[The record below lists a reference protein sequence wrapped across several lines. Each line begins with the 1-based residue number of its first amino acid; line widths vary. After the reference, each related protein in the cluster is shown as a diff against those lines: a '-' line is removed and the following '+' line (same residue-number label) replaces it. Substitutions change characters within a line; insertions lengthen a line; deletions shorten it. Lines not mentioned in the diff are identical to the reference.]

1 MTMTKSANIIDKPRP
16 EGGRD
21 LLGTDKYMEA
31 LNRYL
36 LNANM
41 PTTIAIQGEWGSGKT
56 SMMNQMRHHLCESGQ
71 NPNGVFHAVW
81 VNTWQ
86 YSLMKSPDEALVAII
101 EGLTE
106 HVLGII
112 QSKHKTKAD
121 QIANKIGNA
130 LAVVAKAAAKT
141 AVSQAGIDGS
151 EVVDGIVSDGAESRT
166 IMGLRNSLEDAIDEC
181 LTLDKAAGNQMKGFL
196 FFVDDLD
203 RIDPPVAVQIL
214 ELVKNIF
221 EVKNCIFVLA
231 IDYDVVVKGLE
242 PKFGPLTEKNERE
255 FRSFFDKIIQL
266 PFSMPLGSYSVDDF
280 LITSLSDVG
289 YLDDELRTD
298 EDFKASLTQM
308 ALTSVGNNPRS
319 IKRLINTI
327 SLIQIMNDLQEGDFG
342 ESKIERLI
350 NFGLVCLQIA
360 YPTFYEL
367 IGEEPNY
374 LAWDDKVAKRLQLK
388 DLTDEEKEQLDAT
401 VEFDEDWEKIVYR
414 CAAKDPYLKSKAFSV
429 SSLLN
434 LIKEAAPN
442 KDGFGELIE
451 NTLTLSSVTSVNAD
465 KQGRDKPVGQR
476 DYTKFK
482 FNGKELTK
490 RRLVL
495 EVVRQYV
502 ADNPNVTF
510 EQLEIVF
517 PKQLQGS
524 LGVFLPK
531 ADAIERAEKTGHR
544 RHFIKDSEIIRLGDS
559 EIAVCTQWGS
569 NNIPRAIDVFKKL
582 GYQ

>member
-31 LNRYL
+31 LNRYI

-56 SMMNQMRHHLCESGQ
+56 SMMNQMKHSLCESEG
-71 NPNGVFHAVW
+71 NPGGVFHSVW

-86 YSLMKSPDEALVAII
+86 YSLMKSPDETLVAII

-121 QIANKIGNA
+121 QIAKKIGSA

-141 AVSQAGIDGS
+141 AVSQTGIDGG
-151 EVVDGIVSDGAESRT
+151 EVVDGIVSDGAEGKT
-166 IMGLRNSLEDAIDEC
+166 ILGLRNSLEDAIDQC
-181 LTLDKAAGNQMKGFL
+181 LRLDSAAGNEMKGFL

-203 RIDPPVAVQIL
+203 RIDPPIAVQIL

-221 EVKNCIFVLA
+221 EVTNCIFVLA

-280 LITSLSDVG
+280 LIESLTEVG
-289 YLDDELRTD
+289 YLDEELKS
-298 EDFKASLTQM
+298 EEEFKASITQM
-308 ALTSVGNNPRS
+308 AMTSVGNNPRS

-342 ESKIERLI
+342 ESKVERLI

-367 IGEEPNY
+367 INEEPNY
-374 LAWDDKVAKRLQLK
+374 LEWNDKVARRLQLR
-388 DLTDEEKEQLDAT
+388 DLSDEEKQQLDAT

-414 CAAKDPYLKSKAFSV
+414 CAIKDPYLKSKAFSI
-429 SSLLN
+429 SNLLN

-451 NTLTLSSVTSVNAD
+451 STLTLSSVTSVNAD
-465 KQGRDKPVGQR
+465 KKGREKPVGQR

-482 FNGKELTK
+482 FKGQELTK
-490 RRLVL
+490 GRLVL

-502 ADNPNVTF
+502 ADHPDVTF
-510 EQLEIVF
+510 EQLEVVF

-524 LGVFLPK
+524 LGVFMTK
-531 ADAIERAEKTGHR
+531 DDAVDRAEKTGHK
-544 RHFIKDSEIIRLGDS
+544 RHFIKDSEIIRLKDS
-559 EIAVCTQWGS
+559 EIAICTQWGT
-569 NNIPRAIDVFKKL
+569 NNIPRAIEIFKGL

>member
-31 LNRYL
+31 LNRYI

-41 PTTIAIQGEWGSGKT
+41 TTTIAIQGEWGSGKT
-56 SMMNQMRHHLCESGQ
+56 SMMNQMKHSLCESEG
-71 NPNGVFHAVW
+71 NTGGVFHSVW
-81 VNTWQ
+81 VTTWQ
-86 YSLMKSPDEALVAII
+86 YSLMKSPDETLVAII

-121 QIANKIGNA
+121 QIAKKIGSA

-141 AVSQAGIDGS
+141 AVSQTGIDGG
-151 EVVDGIVSDGAESRT
+151 EVVDGIVSDGAEGKT
-166 IMGLRNSLEDAIDEC
+166 ILGLRNSLEDAIDQC
-181 LTLDKAAGNQMKGFL
+181 LRLDSAAGNEMKGFL

-203 RIDPPVAVQIL
+203 RIDPPIAVQIL

-221 EVKNCIFVLA
+221 EVTNCIFVLA

-280 LITSLSDVG
+280 LIESLTEVG
-289 YLDDELRTD
+289 YLDEELKS
-298 EDFKASLTQM
+298 EEEFKASITQM
-308 ALTSVGNNPRS
+308 AMTSVGNNPRS

-342 ESKIERLI
+342 ESKVERLI

-367 IGEEPNY
+367 INEEPNY
-374 LAWDDKVAKRLQLK
+374 LEWNDKVARRLQLR
-388 DLTDEEKEQLDAT
+388 DLSDEEKQQLDAT

-414 CAAKDPYLKSKAFSV
+414 CAIKDPYLKSKAFSI
-429 SSLLN
+429 SNLLN

-451 NTLTLSSVTSVNAD
+451 STLTLSSVTSVNAD
-465 KQGRDKPVGQR
+465 KKGREKPVGQR

-482 FNGKELTK
+482 FKGQELTK
-490 RRLVL
+490 GRLVL

-502 ADNPNVTF
+502 ADNPDVTF
-510 EQLEIVF
+510 EQLEVVF

-524 LGVFLPK
+524 LGVFMTK
-531 ADAIERAEKTGHR
+531 DDAVDRAEKTGHK
-544 RHFIKDSEIIRLGDS
+544 RHFIKDSEIIRLKDS
-559 EIAVCTQWGS
+559 EIAICTQWGT
-569 NNIPRAIDVFKKL
+569 NNIPRAIEIFKGL